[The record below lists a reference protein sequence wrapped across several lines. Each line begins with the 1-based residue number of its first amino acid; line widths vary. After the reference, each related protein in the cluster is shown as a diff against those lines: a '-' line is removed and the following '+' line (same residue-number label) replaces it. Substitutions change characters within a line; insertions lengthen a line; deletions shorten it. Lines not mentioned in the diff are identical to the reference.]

1 MASERPSAQGKH
13 LRFPKLGRGNGNS
26 LRRLRCAPQRR
37 HGERG
42 NDTRHGGIRRREHS
56 ALVAA
61 VWHTYPKAGRLVIC
75 ADSGGSNA
83 ARNRAWKYYLQQ
95 FSDEAGLEIV
105 VGHYPPGDEQ

>member
-42 NDTRHGGIRRREHS
+42 NDTRHGGIRGREHS

-61 VWHTYPKAGRLVIC
+61 VWHTSLSQSRAPVHLRRQ
-75 ADSGGSNA
+75 GGKK
-83 ARNRAWKYYLQQ
+83 RRPQP
-95 FSDEAGLEIV
+95 GLEKLLTTV
-105 VGHYPPGDEQ
+105 QR